1 MKRQWL
7 TILFFVVIVL
17 GASMM
22 ILSSDVQAVPPGGTS
37 GAVSDSESVNTTGD
51 FFNTCITVFDGLFN
65 ASAAGKLDLSGDN
78 ADSGNIS
85 AFKIGT
91 ITVGDPKNEKNS
103 GLLTSQIRMEFIRS
117 VFSETEDTDQAFDE
131 SAYLTFREASD
142 LFSGAGKDCDSFE
155 INILNL
161 ATDPLVADDSYL
173 GREKGIKINL
183 FCQESSE
190 KIASTLWWFEGDAT
204 ELVKSLYESECG
216 ERIGFVAVTFTKT
229 DSDEFSVRFILN
241 ADDVQRLSTL
251 WNQDGAVIRSS
262 DWSDLKTG
270 EKTHIVIYE
279 EPTACIVPV
288 SPKKVYIVENALYAS
303 DESFKDYITSS
314 ADTVTRI
321 VYDTSEYARNADN
334 SGLAASSEELVD
346 KCLEVTETVSG
357 YPVSDSN
364 SEIKLDY
371 ISALTDL
378 SKAGSAFWYA
388 GLYTDQ
394 KSLEDACSFMESGF
408 DKLNMVLNTTG
419 SNPVETARME
429 VNPDMIL
436 SKYHNLNTAFHYED
450 SRKINSLGINVEGV
464 RLRKALSLK
473 EGNSVTRLEPDFGN
487 IFVAITVDVTHLWH
501 RGGGSDRIK
510 TPAGSAYTLWYH
522 GFEYKESTPSQYMTN
537 VGDPYKKV
545 TLQRENHYESNIIFE
560 VPEGERFV
568 HEDAYLRIDLGT
580 YGTQVWKLG

>member
-1 MKRQWL
+1 MNRQWA

-17 GASMM
+17 GGSMM
-22 ILSSDVQAVPPGGTS
+22 ILSSDVQAVPPGGAS

-51 FFNTCITVFDGLFN
+51 FFNTCITVFDDLFN
-65 ASAAGKLDLSGDN
+65 ASAGGKLDLSGDN
-78 ADSGNIS
+78 ADSGNLS
-85 AFKIGT
+85 AFKVGT
-91 ITVGDPKNEKNS
+91 ITVVDPENEKNS
-103 GLLTSQIRMEFIRS
+103 GLLASQIKMEFARS
-117 VFSETEDTDQAFDE
+117 VFFETEDTDLDFNE
-131 SAYLTFREASD
+131 SAYLAFREASY
-142 LFSGAGKDCDSFE
+142 LFSGAGKDCDYFE

-190 KIASTLWWFEGDAT
+190 RIASTLWWFEGDAT

-216 ERIGFVAVTFTKT
+216 ERIGFVAITFTKT
-229 DSDEFSVRFILN
+229 DSDAFSVRFILN

-251 WNQDGAVIRSS
+251 WNEDGTVIRSS

-270 EKTHIVIYE
+270 EKTHIVMYE
-279 EPTACIVPV
+279 DPTACIVPV
-288 SPKKVYIVENALYAS
+288 SPKKVYTVENALYAS

-314 ADTVTRI
+314 AGTVSRM

-346 KCLEVTETVSG
+346 KCLEVTETVSD

-371 ISALTDL
+371 ISALGDL

-388 GLYTDQ
+388 GLYTDLN
-394 KSLEDACSFMESGF
+394 SMEVACSFMETGF
-408 DKLNMVLNTTG
+408 DKLNLVLNTTG
-419 SNPVETARME
+419 SKPVDTVRME
-429 VNPDMIL
+429 VNPDVIL
-436 SKYHNLNTAFHYED
+436 SKYHDLNTAFHYRD
-450 SRKINSLGINVEGV
+450 SRKLNSIGINVEGV
-464 RLRKALSLK
+464 RLRKSLSLK
-473 EGNSVTRLEPDFGN
+473 EGNSLTRLEPDFGN
-487 IFVAITVDVTHLWH
+487 IFVAITIDVTHLGY

-510 TPAGSAYTLWYH
+510 PPAGSAYTLWYN
-522 GFEYKESTPSQYMTN
+522 GFEYKELTPSQYMTN
-537 VGDPYKKV
+537 VGVPYKKV
-545 TLQRENHYESNIIFE
+545 TIRREGHYESNIIFE

-568 HEDAYLRIDLGT
+568 HEDAYLEIDLGT